1 MWKSKWIVGVFTN
14 GFVGSICAIK
24 AWFGVATKINF
35 ILAGVAGCVMV
46 LFLSWIIHELSNQ
59 IDYWRIKYNKT
70 RIELKGRD
78 ESILRLDQMLL
89 ESLDGQLELIRF
101 LGYFENF
108 MSAKNREVLHDWK
121 IKIQRTKE
129 VYVERWREMDESK
142 VNPQNIDGKLGEESK
157 Q

>member
-1 MWKSKWIVGVFTN
+1 MDILI
-14 GFVGSICAIK
+14 SICLIA
-24 AWFGVATKINF
+24 
-35 ILAGVAGCVMV
+35 MV

-78 ESILRLDQMLL
+78 ESILRLDQLLL
-89 ESLDGQLELIRF
+89 ESLDGQLELIKF
-101 LGYFENF
+101 LGNFENF

-129 VYVERWREMDESK
+129 VYVERWREMDESR
-142 VNPQNIDGKLGEESK
+142 VNPQNVDGKLGEERK

>member
-1 MWKSKWIVGVFTN
+1 
-14 GFVGSICAIK
+14 
-24 AWFGVATKINF
+24 
-35 ILAGVAGCVMV
+35 MV

-78 ESILRLDQMLL
+78 ESILRLDHMLL

-108 MSAKNREVLHDWK
+108 MSAKNREALHDWK

-129 VYVERWREMDESK
+129 VYVERWREMDESR
-142 VNPQNIDGKLGEESK
+142 VNPQNVDGKLGEESK
-157 Q
+157 

>member
-1 MWKSKWIVGVFTN
+1 MDILI
-14 GFVGSICAIK
+14 SICWIA
-24 AWFGVATKINF
+24 
-35 ILAGVAGCVMV
+35 MV

-78 ESILRLDQMLL
+78 ESILRLDQLLL

-101 LGYFENF
+101 LGHFENF

-129 VYVERWREMDESK
+129 VYVERWREMDESR
-142 VNPQNIDGKLGEESK
+142 VNPQKVDGKLGEESK